1 MKILVFIP
9 ARSGSLGI
17 KNKNLKKLGEKKLIT
32 YTFEISNKLSN
43 SNFRAF
49 LSTDSNI
56 IKKIGKTF
64 GFKDKYLRPKKL
76 SGSKANIIDAVF
88 DGINYLEKKNEKFT
102 HVLLLQPTSPF
113 RTLQDIKKILNI
125 FKKKKLESICSIS
138 RSINNPIYYVEQK
151 KANKWTYYFKKN
163 KKIFNRQQ
171 ASKNFFI
178 LDGSIYLSSIKFLKK
193 YMKFVVINK
202 TFLFKPNNRF
212 NIDID
217 ENIDLEIAR
226 KLIGK

>member
-1 MKILVFIP
+1 MKILIFIP

-17 KNKNLKKLGEKKLIT
+17 KNKNLKLLGKKKLIT
-32 YTFEISNKLSN
+32 YTLEISNKLSN
-43 SNFRAF
+43 SNYRTF
-49 LSTDSNI
+49 LSTDS
-56 IKKIGKTF
+56 IKIKRIGKTF
-64 GFKDKYLRPKKL
+64 GLKDEYLRPKKL

-88 DGINYLEKKNEKFT
+88 DGINYLKKKNENFT

-113 RTLQDIKKILNI
+113 RTLQDVKKILNV

-151 KANKWTYYFKKN
+151 KINKWTYYYKKN

-171 ASKNFFI
+171 VNKNFFI

-193 YMKFVVINK
+193 YMKFVVLNK
-202 TFLFKPNNRF
+202 TFLFKPNDRF

-217 ENIDLEIAR
+217 EGIDLEIAR
-226 KLIGK
+226 KLISK